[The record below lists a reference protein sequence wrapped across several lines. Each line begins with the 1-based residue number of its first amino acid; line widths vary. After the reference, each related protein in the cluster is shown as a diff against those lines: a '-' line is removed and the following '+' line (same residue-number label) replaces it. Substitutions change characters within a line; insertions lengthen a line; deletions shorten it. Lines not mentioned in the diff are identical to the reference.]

1 MSSKQ
6 GSYIGISFSVK
17 LALWFGL
24 FFLITVT
31 SLFYF
36 TLHLFEQAMNQKD
49 DELVTVQINKYKDL
63 YYRHDD
69 SLQQEFLKESK
80 LPNELIFIRI
90 VNPISTVELVSNSQH
105 NSNDYKEEME
115 AIPIDLND
123 SWKTVDGKNRWI
135 VKSLKLSNRST
146 LQFGKKTPQ
155 SIIFINSLRQIFIN
169 NAIPILLLGIF
180 VGIILTY
187 RAIKPIRNIVKT
199 VHKILQTGEMRGR
212 VESKKHAKGA
222 LRELVSIINRMLNR
236 NEEIFDA
243 MRNSLDNVAHD
254 LRTPMTRLRGSA
266 ETALLSDDN
275 DNLRDA
281 LGDCLEESDNVLQ
294 MLNTMMDVAEI
305 ESGAI
310 KLNKSSVNLNLLL
323 SKIIEL
329 YEIVAEDQSI
339 RVLKDFSSQITIQAD
354 VTRLKQVFANL
365 LDNAI
370 KYSHQNST
378 IWVII
383 KDKGNWAEV
392 SIQDQGIGIAEEE
405 KIRIFNRLYRSDS
418 SRSKHGLGLGLS
430 LVKGIVEAHHGT
442 INVDSDGS
450 EKGSIFTVK
459 LPK

>member
-6 GSYIGISFSVK
+6 GRFIGLSFSLK
-17 LALWFGL
+17 LAFSFGL
-24 FFLITVT
+24 FFLITV
-31 SLFYF
+31 SLLFSF
-36 TLHLFEQAMNQKD
+36 SLHLFEAAINQKD
-49 DELVTVQINKYKDL
+49 DELVTLQANKYKDL
-63 YYRHDD
+63 YYRHDNQWQ
-69 SLQQEFLKESK
+69 LEFSKEAK
-80 LPNELIFIRI
+80 LPNELLFIR
-90 VNPISTVELVSNSQH
+90 VVTPINKQEMVSTSQTIDNGCKQELG
-105 NSNDYKEEME
+105 E
-115 AIPIDLND
+115 IPIDLSG
-123 SWKTVDGKNRWI
+123 SWTTKNNTDRWI
-135 VKSLKLSNRST
+135 VRSIKLSNRST

-155 SIIFINSLRQIFIN
+155 SLIFINSLRQIFIN

-180 VGIILTY
+180 AGIILTY

-199 VHKILQTGEMRGR
+199 VQKILKTGEMRGR
-212 VESKKHAKGA
+212 VEGKKQRGTLH
-222 LRELVSIINRMLNR
+222 ELVTVINKMLNR

-266 ETALLSDDN
+266 ETALLADDN
-275 DNLRDA
+275 ESLRDSLA
-281 LGDCLEESDNVLQ
+281 DCLEESDNVLQ

-310 KLNKSSVNLNLLL
+310 KLNKSPVNLNLLL
-323 SKIIEL
+323 NKIIEL

-339 RVLKDFSSQITIQAD
+339 RVLKDFSSQVTIQAD
-354 VTRLKQVFANL
+354 ITRLKQVFANL

-383 KDKGNWAEV
+383 NDRGNWVEV

-430 LVKGIVEAHHGT
+430 LVKGIIEAHTGT
-442 INVDSDGS
+442 ISVDSDGANR
-450 EKGSIFTVK
+450 GSTFTVK
-459 LPK
+459 LPL